1 MSRGGNR
8 EQMSQATDAPAG
20 ELEETRRGSALVNFV
35 KRLFREK
42 PLGAVGGV
50 IVLVMLLTGILADVI
65 APYGYKEVHP
75 IDRFSP
81 PSTQYFLGTD
91 SLGRDVLSRVIYG
104 ARISMIVGLAATVL
118 STVVSTSIGLTS
130 GYVGGKFD
138 IVVQRFVDA
147 WLCFPGLVIYLL
159 LMSLIGAGMLQMI
172 LVLGIAGGISASRGP
187 RSFAF
192 WIKESVYVEATKAIG
207 ASTWRILGR
216 HLLPNILPLVI
227 VGFSIG
233 VGGVILAEASLSF
246 LGFGIPP
253 PFPSWGQMIGG
264 PARYQMERAPWIVL
278 WPGVALT
285 LAVYGVNMFGDAVRD
300 LVDPRLRGGVG
311 GLGGRG
317 MEQARK
323 ALEKRLAKVEKDR
336 QKVDIG

>member
-1 MSRGGNR
+1 MSGGGNR
-8 EQMSQATDAPAG
+8 EQMSQATDTLAV
-20 ELEETRRGSALVNFV
+20 ELEETRRGNAFV
-35 KRLFREK
+35 IFLKRLVKEK
-42 PLGAVGGV
+42 PLGAIGGFL
-50 IVLVMLLTGILADVI
+50 VLVMLFTGIFADII
-65 APYGYKEVHP
+65 APYNYKAVHP
-75 IDRFSP
+75 VDRLSP
-81 PSTQYFLGTD
+81 PSTQYILGTD
-91 SLGRDVLSRVIYG
+91 SLGRDVLSRIIYG
-104 ARISMIVGLAATVL
+104 ARVSMIVGLAATALNTFVSVL
-118 STVVSTSIGLTS
+118 IGLTS
-130 GYVGGKFD
+130 GYLGGKFD
-138 IVVQRFVDA
+138 LVVQRLVDA
-147 WLCFPGLVIYLL
+147 WLCFPGLVVFLL
-159 LMSLIGAGMLQMI
+159 LMSLLGAGMLQMI

-187 RSFAF
+187 RSYAF
-192 WIKESVYVEATKAIG
+192 WLKESVYIEASRSIG

-278 WPGVALT
+278 WPGLALT

-317 MEQARK
+317 MEMARK
-323 ALEKRLAKVEKDR
+323 ALKKQLEEAEKDR
-336 QKVDIG
+336 QKVDVG